1 MVPALA
7 RGPKMK
13 EIISTITSKGQV
25 TIPSEVRK
33 ELGVGTRDKIAFVIE
48 NGDVRLRPIKYPT
61 LESVFGSVPAL
72 GRPTTDDLDAEIEE
86 AIEDAVAQKME
97 RWRGE

>member
-1 MVPALA
+1 
-7 RGPKMK
+7 MK

-33 ELGVGTRDKIAFVIE
+33 ELGVGKSDKIAFVIDD
-48 NGDVRLRPIKYPT
+48 GDVHIRPVKYPT
-61 LESVFGSVPAL
+61 LESVFGSVPPL
-72 GRPTTDDLDAEIEE
+72 GRPTTADLDAEIEDAIEE
-86 AIEDAVAQKME
+86 AIAQKME

>member
-1 MVPALA
+1 
-7 RGPKMK
+7 MK

-33 ELGVGTRDKIAFVIE
+33 ELGVGTRDKIAFVLDD
-48 NGDVRLRPIKYPT
+48 GGVRIRPVKFPT
-61 LESVFGSVPAL
+61 LESVFGSVPHL
-72 GRPTTDDLDAEIEE
+72 GRPTTADLDAEIEDAMEE
-86 AIEDAVAQKME
+86 AIARKLE